1 MKVDEGKDEVEKVV
15 SSIKGGEER
24 EDKTRKMTRRR
35 KRKGSGVGAQKGDGE
50 GGIYTPGQDHGEK
63 SGESQRGVALA
74 TDLGTRL
81 LRFLPQK

>member
-35 KRKGSGVGAQKGDGE
+35 RRKGNGSRCPKG
-50 GGIYTPGQDHGEK
+50 
-63 SGESQRGVALA
+63 RW
-74 TDLGTRL
+74 
-81 LRFLPQK
+81 